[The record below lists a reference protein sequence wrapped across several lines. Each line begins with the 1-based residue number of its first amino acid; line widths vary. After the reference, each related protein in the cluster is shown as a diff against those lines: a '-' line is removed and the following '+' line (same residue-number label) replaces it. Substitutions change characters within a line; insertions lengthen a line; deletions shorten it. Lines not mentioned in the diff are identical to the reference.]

1 MKATKAGAKRY
12 RGEELGT
19 ASKRLS
25 YEHALRASACKKC
38 PFLVICGRLPG
49 ILSGK
54 TGFSRIGVS
63 FVFYTMQLGERKG
76 RDSIGVLVNPMKS
89 ISGHVQHTRVSSAL
103 ALFEVNLPVS
113 TDPSRMNSRVE
124 KAKLDV
130 LCSHCSKR
138 IKWAWLIQYHSFQY
152 TQLVYV
158 CSECEQVIK
167 IENAPHAPKVSS
179 GFSDPRLQRKK

>member
-1 MKATKAGAKRY
+1 VTKEGVKRY
-12 RGEELGT
+12 RDEELGT
-19 ASKRLS
+19 ASQRLS
-25 YEHALRASACKKC
+25 CEHAHRASASKKC
-38 PFLVICGRLPG
+38 PFLEVCVRFPGLPG
-49 ILSGK
+49 GK

-76 RDSIGVLVNPMKS
+76 RDSLGVRVNPMKAT
-89 ISGHVQHTRVSSAL
+89 SGHVQHARVSSAL
-103 ALFEVNLPVS
+103 ALFEVNLPVP
-113 TDPSRMNSRVE
+113 TDTSRMNSRVE

-130 LCSHCSKR
+130 LFSHCSKR